1 MTQLGEAT
9 ARYHKILEQDP
20 ERNAAWMA
28 QLREQ
33 WKARHLMVSGRPVS
47 PVLRPH
53 FLSRRQYI
61 NLVKTAESLNAS
73 IDRIRKMAVVQPQL
87 MSRMEMLPAEKML
100 ASVDPG
106 YSNWSVA
113 SLMDT
118 QVNNGTVHF
127 TEPQADM
134 PHGMVYGDALSEL
147 FYDAP
152 PVKEFRKKN
161 KIAKVGGAKP
171 LLTATLKAWK
181 EFGGK
186 TLPNVAILE
195 FRQPFASIDSHE
207 YTLLVELFR
216 KNGLQA
222 EVVFPEQLEYRNDI
236 LRKGDFTIDLVYR
249 GVRAHEFLMKY
260 DLTHPLVR
268 AYRERKVCV
277 VNSFRT
283 ELTRKKALLALL
295 TDDAITESFPPAE
308 RKAIKESI
316 PCTRVVAAGRTTWK
330 GQTVDLL
337 DFIQKNRESLVL
349 RPNEDSSELHSTEGW
364 QADNATWERA
374 LRQAVRTPYV
384 VQERVAPV
392 PISFP
397 VDYYGDMVYR
407 DLNVD
412 VSPHAFMGKI
422 QGCSSKVSAAQG
434 NFSTITGLAPTFIL
448 ETK

>member
-33 WKARHLMVSGRPVS
+33 WKTRHLLVGGRPVS

-73 IDRIRKMAVVQPQL
+73 IERIRKMALVHPQL
-87 MSRMEMLPAEKML
+87 MARMEMLPAEKML
-100 ASVDPG
+100 AAVDPG

-118 QVNNGTVHF
+118 QVNNGSVHF

-161 KIAKVGGAKP
+161 KISKVGGAKP
-171 LLTATLKAWK
+171 LLTAILRAWK

-186 TLPNVAILE
+186 TSPNVAILE
-195 FRQPFASIDSHE
+195 FRQPFASIDSQE
-207 YTLLVELFR
+207 FTLLVELFH

-222 EVVFPEQLEYRNDI
+222 EVVYPEQLEYRNGV
-236 LRKGDFTIDLVYR
+236 LRKGDFAVDVVYR
-249 GVRAHEFLMKY
+249 GVRAHDFLMKY
-260 DLTHPLVR
+260 DLTHPVMS
-268 AYRERKVCV
+268 AYRERSVCV

-295 TDDAITESFPPAE
+295 TDDLLTDSFPLAE

-316 PCTRVVAAGRTTWK
+316 PWTRVVAASRTDYK

-337 DFIQKNRESLVL
+337 DFILKNREMLVL
-349 RPNEDSSELHSTEGW
+349 RPNEDSNELHSTEGW
-364 QADNATWERA
+364 QVDSATWERA
-374 LRQAVRTPYV
+374 LKQAVRTPYV

-392 PISFP
+392 PITFP

-422 QGCSSKVSAAQG
+422 HGCSSKVSAAQG
-434 NFSTITGLAPTFIL
+434 SFSTISGLAPTFIL
-448 ETK
+448 EAK

>member
-1 MTQLGEAT
+1 MTQLGEAA

-33 WKARHLMVSGRPVS
+33 WKTRHLLVSGRPVS

-53 FLSRRQYI
+53 FLSRRQYT

-73 IDRIRKMAVVQPQL
+73 IDRIRKMALVQPHL
-87 MSRMEMLPAEKML
+87 MARMEMLPAEKML
-100 ASVDPG
+100 AAVDPG
-106 YSNWSVA
+106 YSHWSVA

-118 QVNNGTVHF
+118 QVNNGSVHF

-161 KIAKVGGAKP
+161 KLSRVGGTKP
-171 LLTATLKAWK
+171 LLTAILKAWK
-181 EFGGK
+181 DFGGK
-186 TLPNVAILE
+186 TPPNVAILE
-195 FRQPFASIDSHE
+195 FRQPFASMDSHE
-207 YTLLVELFR
+207 FTLLVELFR
-216 KNGLQA
+216 RNGLQA
-222 EVVFPEQLEYRNDI
+222 EVVYPEQLEYRNEV
-236 LRKGDFTIDLVYR
+236 LRKGDFNIDVVYR
-249 GVRAHEFLMKY
+249 GVRAHDFLMKY
-260 DLTHPLVR
+260 DLTHPLMS
-268 AYRERKVCV
+268 AYRERRVCV

-295 TDDAITESFPPAE
+295 TDDAITESFPLAE
-308 RKAIKESI
+308 RKAIKDAI
-316 PCTRVVAAGRTTWK
+316 PWTRVVAPGRTTYN

-337 DFIQKNRESLVL
+337 EFIQKRRENLVL
-349 RPNEDSSELHSTEGW
+349 RPNEASSELHSTEGW
-364 QADNATWERA
+364 QVDAGTWDRA

-384 VQERVAPV
+384 VQERIAPV

-397 VDYYGDMVYR
+397 IDYYGDMVYR
-407 DLNVD
+407 DLNVE

-422 QGCSSKVSAAQG
+422 HGCSSKVSAPAG
-434 NFSTITGLAPTFIL
+434 TFSTISGLAPTFIL
-448 ETK
+448 ESK